1 MGGAGTLIGP
11 MIGAALLGYLKFV
24 LGLRAVK
31 EVFGKENP
39 LEATLVFGV
48 ILILFIL
55 FLPRGMVPSIRDWL
69 GRPRVG
75 RGGPRRSGRRRRTQ
89 VERARPNA

>member
-1 MGGAGTLIGP
+1 
-11 MIGAALLGYLKFV
+11 MIGAAVLGYLKFV

-31 EVFGKENP
+31 EVFGRENP
-39 LEATLVFGV
+39 LEATLVFGI

-75 RGGPRRSGRRRRTQ
+75 RSRARPNGRRRRTQ
-89 VERARPNA
+89 AERAQNGA